1 MSDFSDLRKKL
12 NGIKP
17 QVGGCHQNKEE
28 VFNLTDEQ
36 KRILNMMINKDSIVK
51 MSMEIGVSQRTI
63 SAETKK
69 IKELYSNYL
78 QMEITKMISLIN

>member
-1 MSDFSDLRKKL
+1 MIEKLKIKALYNDF
-12 NGIKP
+12 
-17 QVGGCHQNKEE
+17 VNK
-28 VFNLTDEQ
+28 VNLTDEQ

-69 IKELYSNYL
+69 IKDLYSNYL
-78 QMEITKMISLIN
+78 QMEITKMISLIS

>member
-1 MSDFSDLRKKL
+1 MIEKLKIKALYNDF
-12 NGIKP
+12 
-17 QVGGCHQNKEE
+17 VNK
-28 VFNLTDEQ
+28 VNLTDEQ

-51 MSMEIGVSQRTI
+51 MSLEIGVSQRTI

-78 QMEITKMISLIN
+78 QMEITKMISLIS

>member
-1 MSDFSDLRKKL
+1 MIEKLKIKALYNDF
-12 NGIKP
+12 
-17 QVGGCHQNKEE
+17 VNK
-28 VFNLTDEQ
+28 VNLTDEQ

>member
-1 MSDFSDLRKKL
+1 MIEKLKIRALYNDF
-12 NGIKP
+12 
-17 QVGGCHQNKEE
+17 VNK
-28 VFNLTDEQ
+28 VNLTEEQ